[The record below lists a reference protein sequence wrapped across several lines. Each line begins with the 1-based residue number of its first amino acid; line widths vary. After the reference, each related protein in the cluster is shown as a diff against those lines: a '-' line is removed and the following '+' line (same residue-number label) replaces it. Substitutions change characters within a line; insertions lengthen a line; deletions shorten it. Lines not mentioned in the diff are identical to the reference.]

1 MIALGAIEGETMYD
15 ARGVTPRIFTL
26 EDIAE
31 ILKIRPKDVRKLIR
45 KGDLKGK
52 EILPK
57 VWRVQEED
65 LTAFV
70 NEGRKP

>member
-1 MIALGAIEGETMYD
+1 MSTVLTVEEVAQ
-15 ARGVTPRIFTL
+15 
-26 EDIAE
+26 

>member
-1 MIALGAIEGETMYD
+1 MSTVLTVEEVAQ
-15 ARGVTPRIFTL
+15 V
-26 EDIAE
+26 
-31 ILKIRPKDVRKLIR
+31 LKIRPKDVRKLIR